1 MDFERFSLLHVDC
14 LQPPNQPTS
23 HIQLVIHFTS
33 FFCCLELKNHL
44 KSSVDFDATTC
55 CFVFLLET
63 KEKSLIFRIELLLFT
78 LSSSVVVSPGRSR
91 MKNGSNIH
99 SCSNLGKR
107 TWTSFVIGIEL
118 ELFAMVLATP
128 KFSLRQTSHSTPCL
142 CALPMP
148 SLCNTMYYILDM
160 NFNETSKYKF
170 YNLSMVIRYDHK
182 EAHALHSCTLP
193 LSSVS
198 DEN

>member
-1 MDFERFSLLHVDC
+1 MDFERFPLLHVDC

-78 LSSSVVVSPGRSR
+78 LSSSVVVAVVSCLKLSSR
-91 MKNGSNIH
+91 FIFH
-99 SCSNLGKR
+99 TQC
-107 TWTSFVIGIEL
+107 T
-118 ELFAMVLATP
+118 
-128 KFSLRQTSHSTPCL
+128 
-142 CALPMP
+142 
-148 SLCNTMYYILDM
+148 YILLCYVGFFLNYPIFFYLVLILVTKSSGKLHLQM
-160 NFNETSKYKF
+160 QIFGAMRQNLETNFMF
-170 YNLSMVIRYDHK
+170 
-182 EAHALHSCTLP
+182 
-193 LSSVS
+193 VS
-198 DEN
+198 IFWRV